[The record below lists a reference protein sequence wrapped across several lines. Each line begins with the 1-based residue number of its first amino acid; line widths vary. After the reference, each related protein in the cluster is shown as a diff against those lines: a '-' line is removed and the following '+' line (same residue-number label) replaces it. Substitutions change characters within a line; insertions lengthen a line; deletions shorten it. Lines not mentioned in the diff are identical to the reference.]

1 MHCLLP
7 DLTWLLCAT
16 KFPQITLSHLQSSA
30 KNQCLKALLLKKPE
44 LFVGKEVEI
53 SSLSKG
59 RFFSGFYSCCMTR
72 SLSST
77 ALTAPGGEAANPHS
91 RAHVKNQPAP
101 AMAATPSSPESRE
114 STYWGRKEGTL
125 FIKAADINLP
135 FFWSLPQPAVMLFV
149 LSKWRFHAW
158 NSSTLQKYPDTEWKA
173 LGESPKIQAK
183 EFRDAF

>member
-1 MHCLLP
+1 MLCCPCAFKLLPEILAWGYHDFHLGSRWQETQTSMHCLLP

-53 SSLSKG
+53 SSLSQG

-114 STYWGRKEGTL
+114 STY
-125 FIKAADINLP
+125 
-135 FFWSLPQPAVMLFV
+135 
-149 LSKWRFHAW
+149 
-158 NSSTLQKYPDTEWKA
+158 
-173 LGESPKIQAK
+173 
-183 EFRDAF
+183 